1 MLERWKAAGCSP
13 GVQDR
18 KRKAVVCRRYK
29 LTGCADSFAY
39 VLVPGKVERGTKL
52 ARLMQHSWSS
62 ADLETSQRHLHHL
75 KHYLQVRLNLIIAGF
90 ALIMHC

>member
-1 MLERWKAAGCSP
+1 MWWHHMLISGNKS
-13 GVQDR
+13 VHVSD
-18 KRKAVVCRRYK
+18 
-29 LTGCADSFAY
+29 TGCADSFAY

-75 KHYLQVRLNLIIAGF
+75 KHYLQVRLNLIITGF